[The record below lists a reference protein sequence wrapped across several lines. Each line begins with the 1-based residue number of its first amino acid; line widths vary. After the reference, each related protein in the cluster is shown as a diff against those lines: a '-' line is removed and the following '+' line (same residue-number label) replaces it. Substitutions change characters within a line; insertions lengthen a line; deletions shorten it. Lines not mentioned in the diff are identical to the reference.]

1 MKTGPQSATGKSVV
15 PDQESK
21 RLKSDLV
28 LVGARDPEL
37 ERMLAEC
44 NMRTSTLSTAE
55 LSSLAYPTARQPDVV
70 LIDARRERTLPA
82 ALGTLKRQH
91 PATPVLLVAA
101 SLDPTLVIEAMR
113 SGVNEVVAE
122 PLSVDELE
130 SALTRL
136 LTHRTAPAAGRVL
149 AFIGAKGGVGTT
161 TAAVNVATELSQ
173 TDPGKTL
180 LVDLHLAHGDAAVF
194 LGVEPR
200 FSVVDALDNI
210 HRFDEAFFKGLVV
223 QSPAGPHLLASSDRA
238 LVQSSSVQRVR
249 SLIEFATQLYRYVV
263 LDLPRSDAAALD
275 ALDQAARIVVVAN
288 QELATV
294 RNASRIA
301 GSFRQRYG
309 NERVAVIVNRV
320 DQHAEI
326 GREDV
331 EKVVGTRV
339 MHAVPSDYRMALRAL
354 NKGRPLALDNHN
366 KLAASF
372 RELARDLAG
381 LAPAQPTGHESGGLF
396 GLLKGRR

>member
-1 MKTGPQSATGKSVV
+1 MT
-15 PDQESK
+15 PD
-21 RLKSDLV
+21 V
-28 LVGARDPEL
+28 IIVGAKDREL
-37 ERMLAEC
+37 ERLIVEC
-44 NMRTSTLSTAE
+44 NMRTSALSAAE
-55 LSSLAYPTARQPDVV
+55 LSTLAHPAAKQPDVV
-70 LIDARRERTLPA
+70 MVDVRGERGLPQGLA
-82 ALGTLKRQH
+82 ALKRQH
-91 PATPVLLVAA
+91 PTTPVVLVA
-101 SLDPTLVIEAMR
+101 STLDPALVLEAMR

-122 PLSVDELE
+122 PLSASEIE
-130 SALTRL
+130 NAITRL
-136 LTHRTAPAAGRVL
+136 LVHKSTPVAGKVF

-161 TAAVNVATELSQ
+161 TTAVNVATELNQ
-173 TDPGKTL
+173 ADPGKTL

-249 SLIEFATQLYRYVV
+249 SLVEFAAQLYHYVI
-263 LDLPRSDAAALD
+263 LDVPRSDAAALD

-301 GSFRQRYG
+301 ASFRQRYG
-309 NERVAVIVNRV
+309 TERVTVIVNRV

-326 GREDV
+326 GRDDV
-331 EKVVGTRV
+331 EKVVGMRV
-339 MHAVPSDYRMALRAL
+339 LHTVPSDYRMALRAL

-381 LAPAQPTGHESGGLF
+381 LGPAQPPTHDSGGLF

>member
-1 MKTGPQSATGKSVV
+1 VT
-15 PDQESK
+15 PD
-21 RLKSDLV
+21 V
-28 LVGARDPEL
+28 IIVGAKDREI
-37 ERMLAEC
+37 ERLLVEC
-44 NMRTSTLSTAE
+44 NMRPSAVGASE
-55 LSSLAYPTARQPDVV
+55 LVSLAHPVARQPDIV
-70 LIDARRERTLPA
+70 LIDVRGDRGLPP
-82 ALGTLKRQH
+82 ALAGLKRQH
-91 PATPVLLVAA
+91 PTTPVVLVASA
-101 SLDPTLVIEAMR
+101 LDPALVLEAMR
-113 SGVNEVVAE
+113 AGVNEVVAE
-122 PLSVDELE
+122 PLSAAEIE
-130 SALTRL
+130 NAITRL
-136 LTHRTAPAAGRVL
+136 LVHKAAPAAGQVF

-161 TAAVNVATELSQ
+161 TTAVNVATELNQ
-173 TDPGKTL
+173 TEAGKTL

-194 LGVEPR
+194 LGTEPR

-223 QSPAGPHLLASSDRA
+223 QSPAGPQLLASSDRA

-263 LDLPRSDAAALD
+263 LDVPRSDAAALD
-275 ALDQAARIVVVAN
+275 ALDQASRIVIVAN

-301 GSFRQRYG
+301 ASFRQRYG
-309 NERVAVIVNRV
+309 AERVTVIVNRV
-320 DQHAEI
+320 DQYAEI

-331 EKVVGTRV
+331 EKVIGARV
-339 MHAVPSDYRMALRAL
+339 LHSVPSDYRMALRAL
-354 NKGRPLALDNHN
+354 NKGRPLALDNHS

-381 LAPAQPTGHESGGLF
+381 LRPAQPAGHDTGGLF

>member
-1 MKTGPQSATGKSVV
+1 MTPEVLIIGGDERDLESLVAQCNPRVSTTRATDMASVAH
-15 PDQESK
+15 PS
-21 RLKSDLV
+21 
-28 LVGARDPEL
+28 
-37 ERMLAEC
+37 
-44 NMRTSTLSTAE
+44 
-55 LSSLAYPTARQPDVV
+55 ARQPDVV
-70 LIDARRERTLPA
+70 IVDVRGARVLPPLLA
-82 ALGTLKRQH
+82 TLKRHH
-91 PATPVLLVAA
+91 PATPVVLVFAT
-101 SLDPTLVIEAMR
+101 LDPQLVVEAMR
-113 SGVNEVVAE
+113 AGVNEVVAE
-122 PLSVDELE
+122 PLTVSELE
-130 SALTRL
+130 TAITRL
-136 LTHRTAPAAGRVL
+136 LVHKVPQVAGRVF

-161 TAAVNVATELSQ
+161 TTAVNVATELNR
-173 TDPGKTL
+173 TEPEKTL

-194 LGVEPR
+194 LGIEPR

-210 HRFDEAFFKGLVV
+210 HRFDDAFFKGLVV

-249 SLIEFATQLYRYVV
+249 SLVEFASQLYRYIV
-263 LDLPRSDAAALD
+263 LDVPRSDAAALD

-301 GSFRQRYG
+301 ASLRQRYG
-309 NERVAVIVNRV
+309 SERVTVIVNRV
-320 DQHAEI
+320 DTHAEI
-326 GREDV
+326 RREDV

-339 MHAVPSDYRMALRAL
+339 IHLVPSDYRMALRAL

-372 RELARDLAG
+372 RELAHDLAG
-381 LAPAQPTGHESGGLF
+381 VPARAPEQETGGLF

>member
-1 MKTGPQSATGKSVV
+1 VTPEVLIIGAHERDLEGMVV
-15 PDQESK
+15 QCK
-21 RLKSDLV
+21 
-28 LVGARDPEL
+28 
-37 ERMLAEC
+37 
-44 NMRTSTLSTAE
+44 MRA
-55 LSSLAYPTARQPDVV
+55 SSLRTTELVSLAHPAARQPDVILV
-70 LIDARRERTLPA
+70 DVRREPGLPA
-82 ALGTLKRQH
+82 ALATVKRHH
-91 PATPVLLVAA
+91 PSTPVVLVTA
-101 SLDPTLVIEAMR
+101 TLEPQLVLEAMR
-113 SGVNEVVAE
+113 AGVNEVVAE
-122 PLSVDELE
+122 PLSTTELE
-130 SALTRL
+130 TAITRL
-136 LTHRTAPAAGRVL
+136 LVHKAPPVAGRVF

-161 TAAVNVATELSQ
+161 TTAVNVATELARAE
-173 TDPGKTL
+173 PEKTL

-194 LGVEPR
+194 LGIEPR

-210 HRFDEAFFKGLVV
+210 HRFDDAFFKGLVV

-249 SLIEFATQLYRYVV
+249 SLVEFATQLYRYVV
-263 LDLPRSDAAALD
+263 LDVPRSDAAALD

-301 GSFRQRYG
+301 ASLRQRYG
-309 NERVAVIVNRV
+309 TERVTVIVNRV
-320 DQHAEI
+320 DTHAEI
-326 GREDV
+326 RREDV

-339 MHAVPSDYRMALRAL
+339 IHLVPSDYRMALRAL

-372 RELARDLAG
+372 RELAHDLAG
-381 LAPAQPTGHESGGLF
+381 VPPQAPEQETGGLF